1 MWESN
6 SPQLLYKNSPITA
19 WVIPIILC
27 RQGFPP
33 CITILFHSWINPR
46 LYEAWLE
53 FLHALVY
60 SVIVLPLSVYVF
72 RHDTYKVL
80 FWNSIL
86 KLQQDEATPS
96 KKSLQVFQGYV
107 SILDFGETALHR
119 LSLTPLM
126 KGWSYRYHQSHF
138 PRVFGKS
145 VLEKCK
151 WSDLTRPLWFEHKLA
166 VLETAVL
173 SS

>member
-1 MWESN
+1 MCESN
-6 SPQLLYKNSPITA
+6 TPQLLYKNSPITA

-33 CITILFHSWINPR
+33 CMTVLFHSRIRLR
-46 LYEAWLE
+46 LYEVRLE
-53 FLHALVY
+53 FLHAFVY
-60 SVIVLPLSVYVF
+60 SITALPLSVYIF

-86 KLQQDEATPS
+86 KLQQDEATAS

-126 KGWSYRYHQSHF
+126 KGRSYRYRQSHF
-138 PRVFGKS
+138 PRDFGKS
-145 VLEKCK
+145 VWKNVN
-151 WSDLTRPLWFEHKLA
+151 DLT
-166 VLETAVL
+166 
-173 SS
+173 